1 MVDSIAFLYPGQ
13 GSQKVG
19 MGANLYETFPEAQ
32 ALFDQADE
40 ILGFSLKRLCFQ
52 GPETE
57 LNQDINAQLAVYV
70 ISCCITDILKKR
82 NILPQVAAGYSSGFY
97 GAAYC
102 AGCFDFSQ
110 GLEIV
115 KIAGE
120 TLIAKGSAV
129 KGAMAVIFGIS
140 IEELNILCKSK
151 SDVEIA
157 IINTPR
163 QIIISGLLP
172 AVEQVMEKSISIGA
186 LDAYLL
192 PAKCAYHST
201 FMLPAG
207 RDFLK
212 KSDNFSLKPPMIPLI
227 PYHTLTPV
235 ENQQSLIKVMA
246 DQLSSTVRWV
256 ELIQM
261 IKKQFPGPLIEIG
274 PGAVICGTV
283 RWIDRN
289 LTILNTS
296 SVKRLQ
302 NTVKIIQGFE
312 SS

>member
-1 MVDSIAFLYPGQ
+1 MADNIAFLYPGQ

-19 MGANLYETFPEAQ
+19 MGADLYEAFPEARI
-32 ALFDQADE
+32 LFNKADK
-40 ILGFSLKRLCFQ
+40 ILGFSLKKLCFN

-57 LNQDINAQLAVYV
+57 LNQDLNAQLAVYV
-70 ISCCITDILKKR
+70 NSCCLTDILKKH

-102 AGCFDFSQ
+102 AGCFDFSL
-110 GLEIV
+110 GLKIV

-120 TLIAKGSAV
+120 ALIAKCSV
-129 KGAMAVIFGIS
+129 VNGAMAVIFGLS
-140 IEELNILCKSK
+140 IEQLNDLCANK
-151 SDVEIA
+151 SDVAIA

-163 QIIISGLLP
+163 QIIISGRLP
-172 AVEQVMEKSISIGA
+172 SVEQIMEKAIGIGA

-201 FMLPAG
+201 FMLGAG
-207 RDFLK
+207 RHFLK
-212 KSDNFSLKPPMIPLI
+212 KSDGFSLNNPMIPLI
-227 PYHTLTPV
+227 SYHTLTPV
-235 ENQQSLIKVMA
+235 KNQQKLIKVMA

-256 ELIQM
+256 ELIKM
-261 IKKQFPGPLIEIG
+261 IKKQFPGTLLEVG

-296 SVKRLQ
+296 SAKRLQ
-302 NTVKIIQGFE
+302 NTVKIIKGLE

>member
-19 MGANLYETFPEAQ
+19 MGADLYESFPEAR
-32 ALFDQADE
+32 ALFNQADE

-52 GPETE
+52 GTETE
-57 LNQDINAQLAVYV
+57 LNQDVNAQLAVYV
-70 ISCCITDILKKR
+70 VSCCITDILKKC

-120 TLIAKGSAV
+120 TLIAKGSSV

-140 IEELNILCKSK
+140 IEELNVLCKSK

-172 AVEQVMEKSISIGA
+172 AVKQVMEKSISIGA

-201 FMLPAG
+201 FMLPANQH
-207 RDFLK
+207 FLK
-212 KSDNFSLKPPMIPLI
+212 KSGIFSLKAPMIPLI

-256 ELIQM
+256 ELIKM